1 MNFDFMWGHPARWL
15 ALGMGSGLVR
25 FAPGTVGTLWAWALF
40 LLLSVF
46 LNDATWLWLIGL
58 GFFVGCWACS
68 RTAHEL
74 CQMDPSCIVWDEII
88 AFWMILCMIARLI
101 LIWKSIFP
109 ISMLIKLPNGWFYI
123 PGSIIARTRKIF
135 KNFIPNW
142 KTVSVRC
149 QIAWKIYL
157 RLFVAESWRLNL
169 DLKE

>member
-46 LNDATWLWLIGL
+46 LNDATGLWLIGL

-88 AFWMILCMIARLI
+88 AFWMILCMIGPSSLSWQAIAFGLFRFFDAV
-101 LIWKSIFP
+101 KP
-109 ISMLIKLPNGWFYI
+109 GPVGWIDAF
-123 PGSIIARTRKIF
+123 F
-135 KNFIPNW
+135 KESPRH
-142 KTVSVRC
+142 SSG
-149 QIAWKIYL
+149 WKIGL
-157 RLFVAESWRLNL
+157 GIMLDDVAAAFCTLLVMALWQSIWG
-169 DLKE
+169 